1 MGSAPPQGESRAL
14 SQTLSLTTPQESARN
29 LSCSVR
35 TNQHLSKGPGL
46 HQATGV
52 WGLKDKRTERRTRGA
67 RNNLA
72 MDMEEEEEESR
83 QGPGA
88 WGSVCLA
95 LPERGKAEEAREA
108 AAKPGSPGV
117 LSGGSNPSSTVH
129 V

>member
-14 SQTLSLTTPQESARN
+14 SQTLSLTTPQEYARN
-29 LSCSVR
+29 LSCSVG

-46 HQATGV
+46 HQVTGV

-83 QGPGA
+83 QEKGRGLGQCLPGTPRE
-88 WGSVCLA
+88 GQNR
-95 LPERGKAEEAREA
+95 RG
-108 AAKPGSPGV
+108 
-117 LSGGSNPSSTVH
+117 
-129 V
+129 